1 MFNYRTR
8 WSPDHLLRAN
18 ILIKLT
24 RTDPS
29 RNMHRFY
36 ALQLTATLFGEWA
49 LIAEWGRIGSAGRV
63 QERLFAAPE
72 CLQHNLCAFARFKS
86 HRRPLGPGLRAGR
99 SAR

>member
-1 MFNYRTR
+1 MFNYRT
-8 WSPDHLLRAN
+8 SEERA
-18 ILIKLT
+18 IMIKLI

-49 LIAEWGRIGSAGRV
+49 VIAEWGRIGSAGQV

-72 CLQHNLCAFARFKS
+72 LAEAAFAQRQRAKM
-86 HRRPLGPGLRAGR
+86 RRGYRLAGP
-99 SAR
+99 